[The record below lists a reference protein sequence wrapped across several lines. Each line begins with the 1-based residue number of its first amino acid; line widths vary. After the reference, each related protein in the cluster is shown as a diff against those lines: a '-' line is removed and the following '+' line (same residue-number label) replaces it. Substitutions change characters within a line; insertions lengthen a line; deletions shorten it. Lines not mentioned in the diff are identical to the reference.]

1 MNVGIIVAA
10 GRGERMGGDVDKAFL
25 SLGPKPV
32 LAYSLVAFQH
42 CDDIDE
48 IIIVVRKERVDSA
61 RSMAQM
67 FGCTKVVKVVAGGAK
82 RQASVANGLEALGAD
97 TRVVAVH
104 DGARP
109 CVTPRMISDTVQS
122 ALSHGSGVAAVKV
135 TDTVK
140 YVERGLTVTRTI
152 DREKLW
158 LVQTP
163 QAFEV
168 DLLKQAF
175 EEVRKRKATVTDE
188 ASAVELLG
196 KEVRLVPVSATNI
209 KVTMADDLLMA
220 STFLKL

>member
-42 CDDIDE
+42 CEDIDE

-168 DLLKQAF
+168 DLLKEAF

-196 KEVRLVPVSATNI
+196 KEVRLVPVPATNI

>member
-1 MNVGIIVAA
+1 
-10 GRGERMGGDVDKAFL
+10 
-25 SLGPKPV
+25 
-32 LAYSLVAFQH
+32 
-42 CDDIDE
+42 
-48 IIIVVRKERVDSA
+48 
-61 RSMAQM
+61 
-67 FGCTKVVKVVAGGAK
+67 VVKVVAGGAK